1 MRTLRGRNLRM
12 GSGACK
18 SIIFVTLEPIARQMA
33 GPAIRA
39 FELGLRLSDEVSVT
53 VFTPHKIP
61 VDVVAELK
69 ERRNLPGT
77 FQLKSGLS
85 KSQLYNLAA
94 EHDAIFIQANVLKPY
109 PGLAAL
115 GKYLTVDL
123 YDPYLFSVLVQ
134 YQNSDVAANASYRLM
149 HKVLEQHM
157 VACDFSVCA
166 SERQRD
172 YWLGRYCALG
182 RINPDMYSFD
192 PSMRKLIDV
201 IPFGLQEG
209 EPIRRGK
216 GAKGNIE
223 GIPEDAK
230 LLLWGGG
237 IWDWFD
243 PLTVIRAAARASQSL
258 PKLRLFFMGM
268 KSPNPQVPLM
278 DMAVKAKELA
288 KELGVLDRIVF
299 FHEEWT
305 PYDDRVNFL
314 LDADI
319 GVSAHFDLPETRFS
333 FRTRLLD
340 YFWARL
346 PVLTTGGDQLA
357 ELIEANHAGRALGYG
372 DVDGW
377 TQAILELLNDP
388 ERESSCRRGA
398 EKLAENFVWSK
409 AAEPLRQFLRHPHHL
424 PEYRKVT
431 MPSLVERAQA
441 VYARGGKDLVVKR
454 SKQILEDWMK

>member
-1 MRTLRGRNLRM
+1 M
-12 GSGACK
+12 GTGTSVDSCK

-39 FELGLRLSDEVSVT
+39 FELGLTLSDEVSVT

-61 VDVVAELK
+61 EEVVRELK
-69 ERRNLPGT
+69 ESRNLPDN
-77 FQLKSGLS
+77 FQLKGGLS
-85 KSQLYNLAA
+85 KSALYNLAA
-94 EHDAIFIQANVLKPY
+94 KHDAIFIQANVLKPY

-123 YDPYLFSVLVQ
+123 YDPYLFSILVQ
-134 YQNSDVAANASYRLM
+134 YQTSDVAANASYRLM

-157 VACDFSVCA
+157 VACDFAVCA

-172 YWLGRYCALG
+172 YWMGRFCALG

-209 EPIRRGK
+209 EPKRRGK

-223 GIPEDAK
+223 GIGENDK

-243 PLTVIRAAARASQSL
+243 PLTVIRAAARASETI
-258 PKLRLFFMGM
+258 PNLRLFFMGM

-278 DMAVKAKELA
+278 PMAVKAKELA
-288 KELGVLDRIVF
+288 KELNVLNRIVF

-305 PYDDRVNFL
+305 PYEDRVNFL

-340 YFWARL
+340 YFWANL

-357 ELIEANHAGRALGYG
+357 ELIESHNAGRALGYG

-377 TQAILELLNDP
+377 VQAISELVNDP
-388 ERESSCRRGA
+388 EREKQCRQGA
-398 EKLAENFVWSK
+398 RKLAENFVWSK
-409 AAEPLRQFLRHPHHL
+409 AAMPLRQFLRQPHHL

-431 MPSLVERAQA
+431 MPSFVERAQA

-454 SKQILEDWMK
+454 SKQIIEDWMK

>member
-1 MRTLRGRNLRM
+1 MALLAKKGCFAEGLWKQAGNKM
-12 GSGACK
+12 DSCK

-39 FELGLRLSDEVSVT
+39 FELGLTLSDEVSVT

-61 VDVVAELK
+61 EDVVRELK
-69 ERRNLPGT
+69 ERRNLPDN

-85 KSQLYNLAA
+85 KSALYNLAA
-94 EHDAIFIQANVLKPY
+94 KHDAIFIQANVLKPY

-123 YDPYLFSVLVQ
+123 YDPYLFSILVQ

-209 EPIRRGK
+209 EPERRVGIK
-216 GAKGNIE
+216 GPKGNIE
-223 GIPEDAK
+223 GIGENDK

-243 PLTVIRAAARASQSL
+243 PLTVIRATARASESI
-258 PKLRLFFMGM
+258 PNLRLFFMGM
-268 KSPNPQVPLM
+268 K
-278 DMAVKAKELA
+278 
-288 KELGVLDRIVF
+288 
-299 FHEEWT
+299 
-305 PYDDRVNFL
+305 
-314 LDADI
+314 
-319 GVSAHFDLPETRFS
+319 
-333 FRTRLLD
+333 
-340 YFWARL
+340 
-346 PVLTTGGDQLA
+346 
-357 ELIEANHAGRALGYG
+357 
-372 DVDGW
+372 
-377 TQAILELLNDP
+377 
-388 ERESSCRRGA
+388 
-398 EKLAENFVWSK
+398 
-409 AAEPLRQFLRHPHHL
+409 
-424 PEYRKVT
+424 
-431 MPSLVERAQA
+431 
-441 VYARGGKDLVVKR
+441 
-454 SKQILEDWMK
+454 

>member
-1 MRTLRGRNLRM
+1 MAN
-12 GSGACK
+12 APCK

-39 FELGLRLSDEVSVT
+39 FELGLALSNEFSVT
-53 VFTPHKIP
+53 VFSPHNTSDE
-61 VDVVAELK
+61 VLQELREK
-69 ERRNLPGT
+69 RSLPESFKLVTGGNKT
-77 FQLKSGLS
+77 
-85 KSQLYNLAA
+85 QLYNLAGQ
-94 EHDAIFIQANVLKPY
+94 HDAIFIQANVLKPY
-109 PGLAAL
+109 PGLASL

-123 YDPYLFSVLVQ
+123 YDPYLFSILVQ
-134 YQNSDVAANASYRLM
+134 YETNDVAANASYRLM

-172 YWLGRYCALG
+172 YWIGRFCALG
-182 RINPDMYSFD
+182 RVNPDMYAFD
-192 PSMRKLIDV
+192 PSMRKLIDC
-201 IPFGLQEG
+201 IPFGTQD
-209 EPIRRGK
+209 GK
-216 GAKGNIE
+216 PERLGLGAKGNIP
-223 GIPEDAK
+223 GIEADCK
-230 LLLWGGG
+230 LMLWGGG

-243 PLTVIRAAARASQSL
+243 PLTVIRAAAKASETI
-258 PKLRLFFMGM
+258 PNLRLFFMGM

-278 DMAVKAKELA
+278 DMAIKAKELA
-288 KELGVLDRIVF
+288 IELNVINRIVF

-305 PYDDRVNFL
+305 PYEERVNFL

-340 YFWARL
+340 YFWANL

-357 ELIEANHAGRALGYG
+357 ELIEANNAGRALDYG

-377 TQAILELLNDP
+377 VNAITELLSDR
-388 ERESSCRRGA
+388 EREEQCRQGSK
-398 EKLAENFVWSK
+398 KLAENFVWSK
-409 AAEPLRQFLRHPHHL
+409 SVAPLRKFLQQPHHL
-424 PEYRKVT
+424 PEFKRVT
-431 MPSLVERAQA
+431 MPTLVERAQA

-454 SKQILEDWMK
+454 SKQILDDWLK

>member
-1 MRTLRGRNLRM
+1 M
-12 GSGACK
+12 GGEYSVSACK

-39 FELGLRLSDEVSVT
+39 FELGLTLSDEVDVT

-61 VDVVAELK
+61 DDVILELK
-69 ERRNLPGT
+69 ERRNLPDN
-77 FQLKSGLS
+77 FQLRSALS
-85 KSQLYNLAA
+85 KSALYNLAA
-94 EHDAIFIQANVLKPY
+94 KHDAIFIQANVLKPY

-123 YDPYLFSVLVQ
+123 YDPYLFSILVQ

-182 RINPDMYSFD
+182 RINPDMYAFD
-192 PSMRKLIDV
+192 PSMRKLIDC

-209 EPIRRGK
+209 EPVRRGK

-223 GIPEDAK
+223 GIGENDK

-243 PLTVIRAAARASQSL
+243 PLTVIRAAARASEKI
-258 PKLRLFFMGM
+258 PNLRLFFMGM

-278 DMAVKAKELA
+278 PMAVKAKQLAAELN
-288 KELGVLDRIVF
+288 VLNRIVF

-305 PYDDRVNFL
+305 PYEERVNYL

-357 ELIEANHAGRALGYG
+357 ELIESHQAGRSLDYG

-377 TQAILELLNDP
+377 VRAIGELLDNP
-388 ERESSCRRGA
+388 ERERKCREGA
-398 EKLAENFVWSK
+398 RKLAENFVWSK
-409 AAEPLRQFLRHPHHL
+409 AAMPLRNFLREPHHL
-424 PEYRKVT
+424 PEYKKVT
-431 MPSLVERAQA
+431 MPSFVERAQA

>member
-1 MRTLRGRNLRM
+1 M
-12 GSGACK
+12 GGEDSVSSCK

-39 FELGLRLSDEVSVT
+39 FELGLTLTDEVNVT

-61 VDVVAELK
+61 DDVMLELQQ
-69 ERRNLPGT
+69 RRNLPPN
-77 FQLKSGLS
+77 FLLKSGLS
-85 KSQLYNLAA
+85 KSALYNLAA
-94 EHDAIFIQANVLKPY
+94 QHDAIFIQANVLKPY

-123 YDPYLFSVLVQ
+123 YDPYLFSILVQ

-182 RINPDMYSFD
+182 RINPDMYAFD
-192 PSMRKLIDV
+192 PSMRKLIDC

-209 EPIRRGK
+209 EPVRRGK

-223 GIPEDAK
+223 GIGENDK

-243 PLTVIRAAARASQSL
+243 PLTVIRAAARASEKI
-258 PKLRLFFMGM
+258 PNLRLFFMGM

-278 DMAVKAKELA
+278 PMAIKAKELA
-288 KELGVLDRIVF
+288 KELNVLNRIVF

-305 PYDDRVNFL
+305 PYEDRVNFL

-357 ELIEANHAGRALGYG
+357 ELIESHNAGRALDYG

-377 TQAILELLNDP
+377 VSAISELLDDP
-388 ERESSCRRGA
+388 QRERKCREGA
-398 EKLAENFVWSK
+398 QRLAENYVWSK
-409 AAEPLRQFLRHPHHL
+409 AALPLRNFLREPHHL
-424 PEYRKVT
+424 PEYKKVT
-431 MPSLVERAQA
+431 MPSFVERAQA

-454 SKQILEDWMK
+454 SKQIIEDWMK

>member
-1 MRTLRGRNLRM
+1 MVNQ
-12 GSGACK
+12 SCK
-18 SIIFVTLEPIARQMA
+18 SIIFVTLEPITRQMA

-39 FELGLRLSDEVSVT
+39 FELGLTLSDEFSVT

-61 VDVVAELK
+61 IDVVQELK
-69 ERRNLPGT
+69 ERRKLPDN
-77 FQLKSGLS
+77 FHLKGGLS

-94 EHDAIFIQANVLKPY
+94 QHDAIFIQANVLKPY

-123 YDPYLFSVLVQ
+123 YDPYLFSILVQ
-134 YQNSDVAANASYRLM
+134 YQTSDVAANASYRLM

-157 VACDFSVCA
+157 VACDFAVCA

-172 YWLGRYCALG
+172 YWMGRFCALG
-182 RINPDMYSFD
+182 RINPEMYSFD

-223 GIPEDAK
+223 GIGENDK

-243 PLTVIRAAARASQSL
+243 PLTVIRAAARASETM
-258 PKLRLFFMGM
+258 PDLRLFFMGM

-278 DMAVKAKELA
+278 PMAVKAKDLA
-288 KELGVLDRIVF
+288 KELGVLNRVVF

-305 PYDDRVNFL
+305 PYEERVNFL

-340 YFWARL
+340 YFWAHL

-357 ELIEANHAGRALGYG
+357 ELIEANHAGRSMGYE

-377 TQAILELLNDP
+377 SQAILELLNNP
-388 ERESSCRRGA
+388 EREKECRQGA
-398 EKLAENFVWSK
+398 KNLAENFVWSK
-409 AAEPLRQFLRHPHHL
+409 AAVPLRNFLRQPHHL

-431 MPSLVERAQA
+431 MPSFVERAQA

-454 SKQILEDWMK
+454 SKQIIEDWMK

>member
-1 MRTLRGRNLRM
+1 M
-12 GSGACK
+12 GGEDSVSSCK

-39 FELGLRLSDEVSVT
+39 FELGLTLSDEVDVT
-53 VFTPHKIP
+53 VFTPHRIP
-61 VDVVAELK
+61 DDVIRELK
-69 ERRNLPGT
+69 ERRNLPNN
-77 FQLKSGLS
+77 FQLRSGLS
-85 KSQLYNLAA
+85 KSALYNLASQ
-94 EHDAIFIQANVLKPY
+94 HDAIFIQANVLKPY

-123 YDPYLFSVLVQ
+123 YDPYLFSILVQ

-182 RINPDMYSFD
+182 RINPDMYDFD
-192 PSMRKLIDV
+192 PSMRKLIDC

-209 EPIRRGK
+209 EPVRRGK
-216 GAKGNIE
+216 GAKGNIQ
-223 GIPEDAK
+223 GIGENDK

-243 PLTVIRAAARASQSL
+243 PLTVIRAAARASESI
-258 PKLRLFFMGM
+258 PNLRLFFMGM

-278 DMAVKAKELA
+278 PMALKAKELA
-288 KELGVLDRIVF
+288 KELNVLDRIVF

-305 PYDDRVNFL
+305 PYEDRVNYL

-346 PVLTTGGDQLA
+346 PVITTGGDQLA
-357 ELIEANHAGRALGYG
+357 ELIESHNAGRALDYG

-377 TQAILELLNDP
+377 VRAISELLHDP
-388 ERESSCRRGA
+388 KREEQCRQGA
-398 EKLAENFVWSK
+398 RNLAENFVWSK
-409 AAEPLRQFLRHPHHL
+409 AATPLRNFLREPHHL
-424 PEYRKVT
+424 PEYKKVT
-431 MPSLVERAQA
+431 MPSFVERAQA

-454 SKQILEDWMK
+454 SKQIIEDWMK